1 MGITFFIYILIPIIQ
16 TSSTCS
22 KSPRQS
28 FKLFIKSFFN
38 MAHIKDDFVK
48 ATPRFEEEEYEHNSS
63 FNTAPLV
70 IPPSPKPSIFNF

>member
-1 MGITFFIYILIPIIQ
+1 
-16 TSSTCS
+16 
-22 KSPRQS
+22 
-28 FKLFIKSFFN
+28 